1 MIKETP
7 LVPDL
12 NSGHAGRF
20 FFGSLRNVNKSRY
33 YIKYNQFMKQA
44 TVTLIWYHIFT
55 YCSIIRTY
63 TITKHDF
70 DNKNKFL
77 KFQENFNKPKVKFQ

>member
-1 MIKETP
+1 MTKETP

-33 YIKYNQFMKQA
+33 YDQFIKQA
-44 TVTLIWYHIFT
+44 TVTLIWYHIILLT
-55 YCSIIRTY
+55 YCSIIRILLLNMTL
-63 TITKHDF
+63 TTKISY
-70 DNKNKFL
+70 
-77 KFQENFNKPKVKFQ
+77 